1 MSFREN
7 FGRFLLVT
15 ICVISA
21 INMLKDPKPNEKLL
35 KDGYNRTFA
44 HAKDYNLT
52 LPLTPQ
58 DLYSYTQ
65 EIIYLTGVLLLLGS
79 VFIVFKVKVGSFIL
93 IALLSSFC
101 VFIHNPSLYSK
112 DKDVFTH
119 GFQSLLNMGL
129 IAGLLLTCQEKTQE
143 KLKAE

>member
-35 KDGYNRTFA
+35 KDGFNRTFA
-44 HAKDYNLT
+44 HAKDYDLT

-58 DLYSYTQ
+58 DIYAYTQ
-65 EIIYLTGVLLLLGS
+65 EIIYLTGVFLLLGS
-79 VFIVFKVKVGSFIL
+79 VFVIFKVKAGSCIL
-93 IALLSSFC
+93 IALLSLFC
-101 VFIHNPSLYSK
+101 VFIHNPSLYNK
-112 DKDVFTH
+112 DKDAFTH
-119 GFQSLLNMGL
+119 GYQSLLNMGL

-143 KLKAE
+143 KIKAE

>member
-15 ICVISA
+15 ICVLSA
-21 INMLKDPKPNEKLL
+21 ISMLKDPKANEKLL
-35 KDGYNRTFA
+35 KDGYSRSFA

-58 DLYSYTQ
+58 QLSLCSE
-65 EIIYLTGVLLLLGS
+65 EIIYLTSGLLLLGS
-79 VFIVFKVKVGSFIL
+79 FFIVFKVRIGSCIL
-93 IALLSSFC
+93 ISLLSSFC

-112 DKDVFTH
+112 DKEIFSQAY
-119 GFQSLLNMGL
+119 QSLLNMGL
-129 IAGLLLTCQEKTQE
+129 IAGLLLTCQANTQE
-143 KLKAE
+143 KLKVE